1 MDAQKQG
8 RGKDRTW
15 GTGSVSPKGPG
26 KWLLRTSHRS
36 LKGEDGT
43 RERIRVNRVVRA
55 SSKREAEDCLAEMLT
70 GSRAGGAAKPKR
82 WALDD
87 WFKHVYANTEL
98 APRTRETAL
107 QAWDVYTAPAFKV
120 LPLHIVTVDDVD
132 RELDRLKGVTS
143 RFGRPL
149 APRTRALWYANLR
162 HTLNVAVKK
171 RLIPANPALLTDRA
185 PSSDRSTE
193 RPRWTAEE
201 TVRFLAEADA
211 DRLAALWRVLLDAGI
226 RPGEAFALRWGDVV
240 GDVLTPRRNLVR
252 LKDGEVRYDP
262 TKTHATKPR
271 YLSVETVAALKSH
284 QARQKR
290 ERFKAGRHYWAKL
303 DLVFG
308 NELGEPL
315 RHDVVSRQYKRLAKA
330 AKVPALHLYG
340 LRHTSASLKDEAGV
354 SPRTISEGLGH
365 KDPGITMRYYIRSGE
380 AQQRAAPAALSALL
394 KRAAKPAKKA

>member
-1 MDAQKQG
+1 MSAKRQG
-8 RGKDRTW
+8 KHRTW
-15 GTGSVSPKGPG
+15 GSGSVSPKGPG

-36 LKGEDGT
+36 LKGDDGT
-43 RERIRVNRVVRA
+43 RERIHA
-55 SSKREAEDCLAEMLT
+55 KTQREAEELLAEMLS

-120 LPLHIVTVDDVD
+120 LPLHVVTVDDVD

-162 HTLNVAVKK
+162 HALNVAVKK

-201 TVRFLAEADA
+201 TVRFLAVADT

-252 LKDGEVRYDP
+252 LKTGEVRYDP

-271 YLSVETVAALKSH
+271 YLSGETVAALKAH

-315 RHDVVSRQYKRLAKA
+315 RHDVVSRQYKRLVKA

-354 SPRTISEGLGH
+354 RARTISEGLGH